1 MARGAYL
8 LTKNKKMKQKGQI
21 DKEGDGSGS
30 RVARRAGGSGRGSI
44 LDIATARVERKEAR
58 SSFFLGGKTEKQ
70 QQQEKE
76 EEEEEEEEVND
87 EDRRLVS
94 ESKEARSSILMKIE
108 D

>member
-1 MARGAYL
+1 
-8 LTKNKKMKQKGQI
+8 MKQKGQI